1 MTLEITK
8 TTKLVGSVKV
18 GDTVVKTLTA
28 DIDDKGV
35 STVTEW
41 LNDADAYAANRRE
54 VRSQEKAFQDAVYA
68 AEDAIIAELEAA
80 EKNQKQ
86 EAVTCEPFY

>member
-18 GDTVVKTLTA
+18 GDKVVKTMTA

-35 STVTEW
+35 TTFTEW
-41 LNDADAYAANRRE
+41 INDSEAYAANRRE
-54 VRSQEKAFQDAVYA
+54 VRTQEKAFQDAVYA
-68 AEDAIIAELEAA
+68 AEDAIIAELEAKGA
-80 EKNQKQ
+80 EKK
-86 EAVTCEPFY
+86 

>member
-41 LNDADAYAANRRE
+41 LNDAEAYAANRRE
-54 VRSQEKAFQDAVYA
+54 VRTQEKAFQDAVYA
-68 AEDAIIAELEAA
+68 AEDAIIAELEASPK
-80 EKNQKQ
+80 EKKG
-86 EAVTCEPFY
+86 

>member
-35 STVTEW
+35 STVAEW

-54 VRSQEKAFQDAVYA
+54 VRAQEKAFQDAVYA

-80 EKNQKQ
+80 PKEKKG
-86 EAVTCEPFY
+86 

>member
-35 STVTEW
+35 STVSEW

-54 VRSQEKAFQDAVYA
+54 VRAQEKAFQDAVYA

-80 EKNQKQ
+80 EKNQK
-86 EAVTCEPFY
+86 

>member
-35 STVTEW
+35 STISEW
-41 LNDADAYAANRRE
+41 LNDSEAYAANRRE
-54 VRSQEKAFQDAVYA
+54 VRAQEKAFQDAVYA
-68 AEDAIIAELEAA
+68 AEDAIIAELEAG
-80 EKNQKQ
+80 EKSQK
-86 EAVTCEPFY
+86 

>member
-1 MTLEITK
+1 MTLEIVK
-8 TTKLVGSVKV
+8 TTKLVGSIKV

-54 VRSQEKAFQDAVYA
+54 VRKQEQAFQDAVYA
-68 AEDAIIAELEAA
+68 AEDAIIAELEAGA
-80 EKNQKQ
+80 KEKKG
-86 EAVTCEPFY
+86 

>member
-54 VRSQEKAFQDAVYA
+54 VRAQEKAFQDAVYA
-68 AEDAIIAELEAA
+68 SEDAIIAELEAA
-80 EKNQKQ
+80 EKKQK
-86 EAVTCEPFY
+86 

>member
-28 DIDDKGV
+28 DIDEKGV
-35 STVTEW
+35 SNTTEW
-41 LNDADAYAANRRE
+41 INDAEAYAANRRE
-54 VRSQEKAFQDAVYA
+54 VRAQEKAFQEAVYE
-68 AEDAIIAELEAA
+68 AEDAIVAELEAA
-80 EKNQKQ
+80 EKEKKG
-86 EAVTCEPFY
+86 

>member
-18 GDTVVKTLTA
+18 GDTVVKTLAA

-35 STVTEW
+35 STVSEW
-41 LNDADAYAANRRE
+41 LNDAEAYAANRRE
-54 VRSQEKAFQDAVYA
+54 VRTQEKAFQDAVYA
-68 AEDAIIAELEAA
+68 AEDAIIAELEAGA
-80 EKNQKQ
+80 KEKKG
-86 EAVTCEPFY
+86 

>member
-8 TTKLVGSVKV
+8 TTKMTGSVKV

-35 STVTEW
+35 STISEW
-41 LNDADAYAANRRE
+41 LNDAEAYAANRRE
-54 VRSQEKAFQDAVYA
+54 VRVQEKAFQDAVYA
-68 AEDAIIAELEAA
+68 AEDAIIAELETT
-80 EKNQKQ
+80 EKSQK
-86 EAVTCEPFY
+86 

>member
-54 VRSQEKAFQDAVYA
+54 VRAQEKAFQDAVYA

-80 EKNQKQ
+80 EKNQK
-86 EAVTCEPFY
+86 

>member
-35 STVTEW
+35 STVSEW
-41 LNDADAYAANRRE
+41 LNDSEAYATNRRE
-54 VRSQEKAFQDAVYA
+54 VRKQEQAFQDAVYA

-80 EKNQKQ
+80 PKEKKG
-86 EAVTCEPFY
+86 

>member
-8 TTKLVGSVKV
+8 TTKLVGSVKI

-35 STVTEW
+35 STVSEW
-41 LNDADAYAANRRE
+41 LNDAEAYAANRRE
-54 VRSQEKAFQDAVYA
+54 VRTQEKAFQDAVYA

-80 EKNQKQ
+80 EKNQK
-86 EAVTCEPFY
+86 

>member
-54 VRSQEKAFQDAVYA
+54 VRKQEQAFQEAVYA
-68 AEDAIIAELEAA
+68 AEDAIVAELEAGA
-80 EKNQKQ
+80 KEKKG
-86 EAVTCEPFY
+86 

>member
-35 STVTEW
+35 STISEW
-41 LNDADAYAANRRE
+41 LNDAEAYAANRRE
-54 VRSQEKAFQDAVYA
+54 VRKQEQAFQEAVYA
-68 AEDAIIAELEAA
+68 AEDAIIAELEASSK
-80 EKNQKQ
+80 EKKG
-86 EAVTCEPFY
+86 

>member
-18 GDTVVKTLTA
+18 GETVVKTLTA
-28 DIDDKGV
+28 DIDNKGV
-35 STVTEW
+35 STISEW
-41 LNDADAYAANRRE
+41 LNDAEAYAANRRE
-54 VRSQEKAFQDAVYA
+54 VRTQEKAFQDAVYA

-80 EKNQKQ
+80 EKNQK
-86 EAVTCEPFY
+86 